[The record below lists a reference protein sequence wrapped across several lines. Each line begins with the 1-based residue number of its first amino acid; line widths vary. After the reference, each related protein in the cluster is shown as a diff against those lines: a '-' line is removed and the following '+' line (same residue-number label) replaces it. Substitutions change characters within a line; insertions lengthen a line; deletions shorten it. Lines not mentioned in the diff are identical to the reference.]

1 MTSTNGSSASIIGQ
15 GWGHGIGMGQW
26 GALGYAIGQDNGDGN
41 WTYQQIV
48 NHYYGPATLGN
59 LPGGRA
65 SSATSPSGGVG
76 GYWINAADG
85 GVFSFGNAQFYGST
99 GGMRLNQPVVG
110 HGLDARRR
118 RVLGGRQR
126 RRRLQLR
133 RRASSTAAPGA
144 SA

>member
-1 MTSTNGSSASIIGQ
+1 
-15 GWGHGIGMGQW
+15 MGQW

-48 NHYYGPATLGN
+48 NHYYGPAQLGS
-59 LPGGRA
+59 LPGGA
-65 SSATSPSGGVG
+65 SSVDGSSGGVG

-99 GGMRLNQPVVG
+99 GGMRPQQARG
-110 HGLDARRR
+110 RHGLDARRQP
-118 RVLGGRQR
+118 GTGRWPATGACSASATR
-126 RRRLQLR
+126 
-133 RRASSTAAPGA
+133 SSTAAPGA